1 MALIWRNRSCV
12 RQVNQRQLALT
23 EVNWRKAST
32 ASREHPGTSG
42 MRDEADFA
50 RRRVAFWRKPITHRL
65 EAGIHRDDPFEKE
78 HPRAHSAL
86 LSLSSAALRRAYQR
100 RATISPEPRL
110 AERCPEK
117 LFSGELFLSIARCA
131 KGAVPGFH
139 ICFFEQLDKGID
151 QVDPVDI
158 SRRAHVF
165 SG

>member
-86 LSLSSAALRRAYQR
+86 LSHPPGALRLAYLR
-100 RATISPEPRL
+100 RATISPETRL
-110 AERCPEK
+110 AERRPAK
-117 LFSGELFLSIARCA
+117 LS
-131 KGAVPGFH
+131 
-139 ICFFEQLDKGID
+139 
-151 QVDPVDI
+151 
-158 SRRAHVF
+158 SRRAFCLDRALRVAALKV
-165 SG
+165 SPVSRRVSPRPS